1 MLRFFSKRYSNKR
14 KNKLGLKIS
23 NPILMQDGE
32 ANYPAALLNLST
44 TIPVQRPDSERN
56 LPGSMHGLDA
66 NYLQEYHPVTIGN
79 DQNKHFTNIATNN
92 QNQNLKKDKDCKS
105 KFLGDAI
112 KTNNSK
118 PVAEGGI
125 ERFSKN
131 GSNTDLIVNGESNLH
146 VFHHV
151 RPPRNVIQCR
161 VEMLDGA
168 FYHVQLPVSLTY
180 FTHVKY

>member
-1 MLRFFSKRYSNKR
+1 
-14 KNKLGLKIS
+14 
-23 NPILMQDGE
+23 MQDGE

-56 LPGSMHGLDA
+56 LPGSMHGLEA
-66 NYLQEYHPVTIGN
+66 NLLPEYHPVTIDN
-79 DQNKHFTNIATNN
+79 DQNKYFNN
-92 QNQNLKKDKDCKS
+92 FPTRPPKQNLAKDKDSKS

-112 KTNNSK
+112 KTSNSK
-118 PVAEGGI
+118 PVADGGL
-125 ERFSKN
+125 ERFSKH
-131 GSNTDLIVNGESNLH
+131 GSNTDLMANGESNLH

-168 FYHVQLPVSLTY
+168 FYHVQLPVSWNYCML
-180 FTHVKY
+180 F

>member
-1 MLRFFSKRYSNKR
+1 MLRFFSKRYSSKR

-56 LPGSMHGLDA
+56 LPGSMHGLDG
-66 NYLQEYHPVTIGN
+66 NYLQECHPVTIDN
-79 DQNKHFTNIATNN
+79 DQNNHFTNFANN
-92 QNQNLKKDKDCKS
+92 TQKQNLKKDKDCKS
-105 KFLGDAI
+105 KFLEDAI
-112 KTNNSK
+112 KTCNSK
-118 PVAEGGI
+118 PVAEGGF
-125 ERFSKN
+125 EKFSKN
-131 GSNTDLIVNGESNLH
+131 GSNTDLIANGESNLH

-180 FTHVKY
+180 FTHLK

>member
-66 NYLQEYHPVTIGN
+66 NYLQEYHPVTIDN
-79 DQNKHFTNIATNN
+79 DQSKRGKNVKVHFDPPHLGLDHDGREQHQA
-92 QNQNLKKDKDCKS
+92 DC
-105 KFLGDAI
+105 
-112 KTNNSK
+112 
-118 PVAEGGI
+118 E
-125 ERFSKN
+125 
-131 GSNTDLIVNGESNLH
+131 
-146 VFHHV
+146 
-151 RPPRNVIQCR
+151 Q
-161 VEMLDGA
+161 
-168 FYHVQLPVSLTY
+168 
-180 FTHVKY
+180 

>member
-1 MLRFFSKRYSNKR
+1 
-14 KNKLGLKIS
+14 
-23 NPILMQDGE
+23 MQDGE

-56 LPGSMHGLDA
+56 LPGSMHGLDG
-66 NYLQEYHPVTIGN
+66 NYLQECHPVTIDN
-79 DQNKHFTNIATNN
+79 DQNNHFTNFANN
-92 QNQNLKKDKDCKS
+92 TQKQNLKKDKDCKS
-105 KFLGDAI
+105 KFLEDAI
-112 KTNNSK
+112 KTCNSK
-118 PVAEGGI
+118 PVAEGGF
-125 ERFSKN
+125 EKFSKN
-131 GSNTDLIVNGESNLH
+131 GSNTDLIANGESNLH

-180 FTHVKY
+180 FTHLK

>member
-66 NYLQEYHPVTIGN
+66 NYLQEYHPVTIDN
-79 DQNKHFTNIATNN
+79 DQNKHFSNFATNLPKRRHKLVN
-92 QNQNLKKDKDCKS
+92 FYKGSLKSRAQFQKRHCK
-105 KFLGDAI
+105 FG
-112 KTNNSK
+112 
-118 PVAEGGI
+118 
-125 ERFSKN
+125 
-131 GSNTDLIVNGESNLH
+131 
-146 VFHHV
+146 
-151 RPPRNVIQCR
+151 C
-161 VEMLDGA
+161 
-168 FYHVQLPVSLTY
+168 SLY
-180 FTHVKY
+180 CY